1 MSLSVLER
9 EDILMWVRVN
19 SFYHY
24 LVDNEVEC
32 GSLHHSARWYD
43 APTPRANRE
52 ISRERLSKKP
62 PHRLRCK
69 KCLKMLE
76 VRGRD
81 ISLTEEQKKL
91 VADNQLLAYDIIHKL
106 WRCDSL
112 VSELADDAV
121 GEAFVALCKAAKGF
135 DPSRNLKF
143 STYAHSIITRQ
154 VFKAANDWHRRGY
167 HPTGT
172 VPRRYRALKQ
182 DMGE

>member
-1 MSLSVLER
+1 
-9 EDILMWVRVN
+9 MWVRVN
-19 SFYHY
+19 SSYHY
-24 LVDNEVEC
+24 LIDNEVEC

-43 APTPRANRE
+43 APTPHANRE
-52 ISRERLSKKP
+52 ITKERLSKKP

-76 VRGRD
+76 KMGRD
-81 ISLTEEQKKL
+81 ESLTEEQKKL
-91 VADNQLLAYDIIHKL
+91 VADNYLLAFKITHELWKL
-106 WRCDSL
+106 DSL

-121 GEAFVALCKAAKGF
+121 GEAFVALCKAARGY

-143 STYAHSIITRQ
+143 STYAHSVITRD
-154 VFKAANDWHRRGY
+154 VYKAANEWRKRSY
-167 HPTGT
+167 HPTGV